1 MILRTKINLFN
12 DTFKAYP
19 QDIFIDDNLF
29 DSFDQNNKKDI
40 KMVSDD
46 ILQDENLDQNDVL
59 FEELPTRL
67 VKCQIIKPN
76 AR

>member
-1 MILRTKINLFN
+1 
-12 DTFKAYP
+12 
-19 QDIFIDDNLF
+19 
-29 DSFDQNNKKDI
+29 
-40 KMVSDD
+40 MVSDD